1 MIDISQIEF
10 DATIRSLHHVVI
22 KSFLVGQARLTG
34 YYQNQKVVG
43 LIREYKG
50 VRTYYKNEQAS
61 CE

>member
-1 MIDISQIEF
+1 MIDISPVEF
-10 DATIRSLHHVVI
+10 DATIRNLRNVVI

-50 VRTYYKNEQAS
+50 VRTYYKNEQ
-61 CE
+61 